1 MTSRNMGTQGR
12 YATPDG
18 DQRLQG
24 ACAFAMGEEAKLPG
38 QRSAPGRCSKCF
50 KPCTKHSIV
59 SSCLK
64 GSRQGLPRREGS
76 AHSHRLK
83 ALARSSKRRLR
94 ARNDAYAGHGLVGSE
109 IKHESARKRKHTRH
123 KGEHK

>member
-12 YATPDG
+12 YATPTAISTSGCVRVRDG
-18 DQRLQG
+18 RGSKTSGTKKRARQVLEVLQAVHETQHRLVVPQRIASG
-24 ACAFAMGEEAKLPG
+24 PSTA
-38 QRSAPGRCSKCF
+38 RS
-50 KPCTKHSIV
+50 
-59 SSCLK
+59 
-64 GSRQGLPRREGS
+64 S